1 MGVDVS
7 HIVRHEFRHTDDVEA
22 SMDFVEQ
29 TIECLK
35 RNLLINCSADKFG
48 LHDEFYDNEHEIIF
62 RLPVYDVEFTLRN
75 GFWQIESY
83 FHYCQIVM
91 HDGDNF
97 WLRRM
102 IFDIAKALG
111 QSEAWHAAEYYTW
124 NNDLWDKNPNC
135 SFDEWLKNAEKT
147 YGSVIPEFNQ
157 DAIMAQGDVHIPDYC
172 SIYHDSFKE
181 CLELFDRVQSKLND
195 FRLLGIDLQ
204 GGRFF
209 RCEKNNQLFIIDS
222 QTLEPLF
229 DGSVDEI
236 QCFLNR
242 QDVVVVRNGK
252 SQLYVR
258 KSNTYKPL
266 FDEPVDEIK
275 CPPNRQ
281 DIIVVK
287 NGMSAVYDTEGVR
300 LTNFEKIDFEWDWDK
315 IYKKKRTAEFIK
327 AGFGKL

>member
-7 HIVRHEFRHTDDVEA
+7 HIVRHGFRHTYDVDA
-22 SMDFVEQ
+22 SMDFVKQ
-29 TIECLK
+29 TIERLR
-35 RNLLINCSADKFG
+35 RNLLINCSADKFE
-48 LHDEFYDNEHEIIF
+48 LCDEIFNNEHEITF
-62 RLPVYDVEFTLRN
+62 RLPFYDVGFTLRN

-97 WLRRM
+97 GLRRM
-102 IFDIAKALG
+102 IFDISRAIG
-111 QSEAWHAAEYYTW
+111 QLEAWHAEEYYTW
-124 NNDLWDKNPNC
+124 NSNLWDKNPNC
-135 SFDEWLKNAEKT
+135 SFEEWLRNAEKE
-147 YGSVIPEFNQ
+147 YGAPIPEFDQ
-157 DAIMAQGDVHIPDYC
+157 SAIMAQGNVHISDYY

-181 CLELFDRVQSKLND
+181 CVELYDRVQSKIKD
-195 FRLLGIDLQ
+195 FRLLGIYLLGD
-204 GGRFF
+204 RFY
-209 RCEKNNQLFIIDS
+209 RCENNNQLFIIDS

-236 QCFLNR
+236 QCSLNR
-242 QDVVVVRNGK
+242 QEVVVVRNGK

-300 LTNFEKIDFEWDWDK
+300 LTNFERIDFEWDWDK
-315 IYKKKRTAEFIK
+315 IYKKKRTAKIIK